1 MRHKIQNP
9 ECKIQNTRQ
18 QVKNQEADS
27 EKQAAPSV
35 PRYIRYETQNT
46 KYWLQNAKYKTKSQ
60 ELWGRLEKR
69 YEIQNTKYKKLRI
82 GSQSREKIWD
92 TKYKITKHKIQKVE
106 NWKSE
111 QAGEKAGSCFTVV
124 HLHSTAL
131 LVSK

>member
-46 KYWLQNAKYKTKSQ
+46 QY
-60 ELWGRLEKR
+60 
-69 YEIQNTKYKKLRI
+69 
-82 GSQSREKIWD
+82 
-92 TKYKITKHKIQKVE
+92 
-106 NWKSE
+106 
-111 QAGEKAGSCFTVV
+111 
-124 HLHSTAL
+124 
-131 LVSK
+131 